1 MPAFAIKADRD
12 QLVIDKLTA
21 HFGERVAVEH
31 RPAADAPKV
40 VAGRIE
46 GDMLVLV
53 VGKPAIH
60 DVLRCLRDEL
70 DFNFLTSLGGMHYA
84 ERDALGLVFHLHSM
98 RNGHRIRL
106 KTETPLKDP
115 VFPTFTDLWPAAN
128 WMEREAWDFF
138 GISFTGHP
146 GLKRIL
152 NMEDFPAF
160 PLRKDYPLEDP
171 TREDK
176 DDSYFGR

>member
-12 QLVIDKLTA
+12 QLTIDKLSA
-21 HFGERVAVEH
+21 SFGEN
-31 RPAADAPKV
+31 V
-40 VAGRIE
+40 VSHERIT
-46 GDMLVLV
+46 DMLVITV
-53 VGKPAIH
+53 KKPVIH
-60 DVLRCLRDEL
+60 DVLKFLRDEL
-70 DFNFLTSLGGMHYA
+70 DFNFLTSMGGMHYA
-84 ERDALGLVFHLHSM
+84 DRDALGLVFHLHSM

-106 KTETPLKDP
+106 KTETPMKDP
-115 VFPTFTDLWPAAN
+115 VFPTFTDLWPTTN

-138 GISFTGHP
+138 GIQFRGHP
-146 GLKRIL
+146 NLKRIL

-160 PLRKDYPLEDP
+160 PMRKDYPLEDP

>member
-12 QLVIDKLTA
+12 QLTIDKLGA
-21 HFGERVAVEH
+21 AFGESISSHERI
-31 RPAADAPKV
+31 ADVIVITVKKPV
-40 VAGRIE
+40 IHE
-46 GDMLVLV
+46 VL
-53 VGKPAIH
+53 KF
-60 DVLRCLRDEL
+60 LRDEV
-70 DFNFLTSLGGMHYA
+70 DFNFLTSMCGMHYP
-84 ERDALGLVFHLHSM
+84 EREALGLVFHLHSM

-106 KTETPLKDP
+106 KTETAMKDP
-115 VFPTFTDLWPAAN
+115 VFPTFTDLWPASN

-146 GLKRIL
+146 NLKRIL

-160 PLRKDYPLEDP
+160 PMRKDYPLEDP